1 MRSARERVLL
11 MVSFA
16 EVLGGA
22 ERSLLALAG
31 RLPER
36 GWTPVLACPPGRL
49 AEVAAAEGIRV
60 EVLPLR
66 QVHAVSRVSAR
77 RRSRGKR
84 YSATA
89 VAGRAMTTAQNAWH
103 VGRLAR
109 AVDAAL
115 IHSNSLPSHLSAALA
130 GQATRRPVLWHLREI
145 IRPGA
150 GRAFFSRA
158 GRLVSGMVAISDSVA
173 ATVSHPS
180 VATIYNPVE
189 APPSDVQALDLGF
202 PRPLVGYL
210 GRLDAHKGIEDL
222 IKAVGSTSAH
232 LVVAG
237 RRYAAG
243 DEYVTSLQEL
253 SGREAP
259 GRVHFVGEVAG
270 PWELLAAVDV
280 LVVPSLAEPWGRV
293 AAEGQRAGV
302 AVLAADA
309 GGLPEIVTDG
319 RDGLLFPPSH
329 ADALARQLRRVLED
343 ESLRARLASTG
354 RTTSARFDPERH
366 ADAVARLLDEHAR
379 EGGGGERVARLAHR
393 VVRRASYL
401 RGRSVQLPS
410 DEPSS
415 STCGAGG

>member
-1 MRSARERVLL
+1 

-22 ERSLLALAG
+22 ERSLLELAR
-31 RLPER
+31 RLPPR

-49 AEVAAAEGIRV
+49 ADVAAADGIRV

-66 QVHAVSRVSAR
+66 PVRAVSRVSR
-77 RRSRGKR
+77 RRPGKS
-84 YSATA
+84 YSAAA
-89 VAGRAMTTAQNAWH
+89 VAARAVTTARNAWQLA
-103 VGRLAR
+103 RLAR
-109 AVDAAL
+109 ELDAAL

-130 GQATRRPVLWHLREI
+130 GAATGRPVLWHLREI

-150 GRAFFSRA
+150 GRTFFSRA

-173 ATVSHPS
+173 TTVSHRS
-180 VATIYNPVE
+180 VTTVYNPVD
-189 APPSDVQALDLGF
+189 APPTDVPPLDLPL

-222 IKAVGSTSAH
+222 IPAVGTTSAH

-243 DEYVTSLQEL
+243 EEYVESLREL
-253 SGREAP
+253 ARREAP
-259 GRVHFVGEVAG
+259 GRVHFVGEVAA
-270 PWELLAAVDV
+270 PWELLAGVDV

-319 RDGLLFPPSH
+319 RDGLLFPPS
-329 ADALARQLRRVLED
+329 DAEALGRQLRRLLED
-343 ESLRARLASTG
+343 EPLRSRLASTG
-354 RTTSARFDPERH
+354 RTTSTRFDPERH
-366 ADAVARLLDEHAR
+366 ADAMARLLEAHATPDVR
-379 EGGGGERVARLAHR
+379 QVRARGLAHR

-401 RGRSVQLPS
+401 PRRSVRLPS
-410 DEPSS
+410 DEPSN
-415 STCGAGG
+415 STCRAGS